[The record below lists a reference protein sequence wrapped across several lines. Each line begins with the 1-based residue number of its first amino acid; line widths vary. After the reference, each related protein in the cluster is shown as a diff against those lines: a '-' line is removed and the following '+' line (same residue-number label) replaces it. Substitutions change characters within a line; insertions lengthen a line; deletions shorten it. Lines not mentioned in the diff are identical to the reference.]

1 MSRDFLSRHSF
12 HPRLYTQSAQPAQRQ
27 VAKRGDKQGRR
38 APELRETR
46 WRNEASTA
54 GARFIPWPCIRS
66 LPGLDS
72 KCGGRCPAHH
82 RRRDHRQHLWR
93 IPLGGTGLFHRD
105 LRRRSGEH
113 YAPVEHRRFR
123 RPARAHVSRWRHRH
137 RGGAIRFRLLRQP
150 RAGGRSPPL
159 PVGGQSAFVS
169 FVSPGQVD
177 ALLPSGI
184 NAGRQ
189 ALTVGRAGSISAP
202 YSLEVS
208 TTQPGLWAPASF
220 NAGGRQYAA
229 AVFLDYRTFVL
240 PPGTIPGV
248 VSRQAHPG
256 ETIILLGTG
265 FGAVTPDI
273 PAGRI
278 VTELNQVVSPLTFSF
293 GETPVTPAYAG
304 LMPSGGAV
312 GLYQFNL
319 VVPAIPDND
328 AVPLTFTLGG
338 VPGTQTLFIAVNAT
352 TAARESAV
360 HHRSR

>member
-1 MSRDFLSRHSF
+1 MGEVKTRI
-12 HPRLYTQSAQPAQRQ
+12 A
-27 VAKRGDKQGRR
+27 
-38 APELRETR
+38 ELRETHLR
-46 WRNEASTA
+46 LEASTA
-54 GARFIPWPCIRS
+54 GARFMPWPCIRS

-72 KCGGRCPAHH
+72 KCGGRCPAHR

-123 RPARAHVSRWRHRH
+123 RPRAPTSLDGVTVT
-137 RGGAIRFRLLRQP
+137 
-150 RAGGRSPPL
+150 
-159 PVGGQSAFVS
+159 VGGQSAFVY

-229 AVFLDYRTFVL
+229 AVFPDYRTFVL

-278 VTELNQVVSPLTFSF
+278 VTELHHLVSPLTFSF

-319 VVPAIPDND
+319 VVPAVPDND
-328 AVPLTFTLGG
+328 AVPLSFTLGG
-338 VPGTQTLFIAVNAT
+338 APGGQPLF
-352 TAARESAV
+352 
-360 HHRSR
+360 